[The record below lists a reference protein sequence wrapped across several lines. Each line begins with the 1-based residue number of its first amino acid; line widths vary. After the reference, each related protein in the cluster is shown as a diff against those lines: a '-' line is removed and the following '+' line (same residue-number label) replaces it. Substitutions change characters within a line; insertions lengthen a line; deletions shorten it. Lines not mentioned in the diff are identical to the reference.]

1 MFASIQHS
9 YQTWYPAFMVLAGYM
24 NKEDATFNISLMTLL
39 LTYTVFL
46 KLNAINFVKFSSYA
60 NMFLFSAGV
69 AAYFTDFRV
78 YLIYIGPVIFAL
90 ANSIL
95 YSFYYSLPSRYGL
108 KVTVEHG
115 STFIMSYSMG

>member
-39 LTYTVFL
+39 LTYTVFV

-115 STFIMSYSMG
+115 STLQPS